1 MLVIFLC
8 LIVLGLAGCQSKQ
21 TVMLAPSRE
30 ARKQTPDENRSAR
43 GAPIGIVGNL
53 REAEA
58 VKAYEINRY
67 VDAADSRTM
76 HERHAIY
83 RLEQQPSWITRSPK
97 NQQEVILGPI
107 LGLRKPEYTPE
118 PMPGETS
125 REIIQARRGIEQ
137 ANVGMKDLRERGHR
151 DHLRDRLE
159 GSIPHRGI
167 RIRVHGWRYRPGN
180 HNPRLPDAET
190 GSDGVISVDC
200 HRPEPEKCLQELR
213 PTRSIKISNIFG

>member
-1 MLVIFLC
+1 MIAIFLC
-8 LIVLGLAGCQSKQ
+8 LIVLGLAGCQSRQ
-21 TVMLAPSRE
+21 TVLLAPSRE
-30 ARKQTPDENRSAR
+30 MRKLTPDESRSAR

-76 HERHAIY
+76 HERHAVY

-107 LGLRKPEYTPE
+107 LGLRKPEYMPE

-137 ANVGMKDLRERGHR
+137 ANVGMKDLRENQEKLTSSVESLAKETAEAERKLTTIVSVLNER
-151 DHLRDRLE
+151 VKRLE
-159 GSIPHRGI
+159 GDGGTSGGEQPQANTGE
-167 RIRVHGWRYRPGN
+167 PG
-180 HNPRLPDAET
+180 
-190 GSDGVISVDC
+190 DGGVVVR
-200 HRPEPEKCLQELR
+200 HPNQ
-213 PTRSIKISNIFG
+213 

>member
-8 LIVLGLAGCQSKQ
+8 LVVLGLAGCQSRQ
-21 TVMLAPSRE
+21 TVVVAPSRE
-30 ARKQTPDENRSAR
+30 TRKLTPDESRSAR

-107 LGLRKPEYTPE
+107 LGLRKPEYMPE

-137 ANVGMKDLRERGHR
+137 ANVGMKDLRENQEKLTGSVESLAKETAEAERKLTTIVSVLNER
-151 DHLRDRLE
+151 VKRLE
-159 GSIPHRGI
+159 GDNGASGGEQPQA
-167 RIRVHGWRYRPGN
+167 N
-180 HNPRLPDAET
+180 T
-190 GSDGVISVDC
+190 GESGDGGVVVR
-200 HRPEPEKCLQELR
+200 HPNQ
-213 PTRSIKISNIFG
+213 